1 MATIKDVAKK
11 AGVSISTASY
21 ALNNRPS
28 VHPETKQRILDAAK
42 ALNYYPNGIA
52 RNLKTKKTG
61 NVGVFVYGFSGPIFS
76 NVLEGIRQ
84 TLQDNGFNIIVSS
97 GKSSENLLNERQVD
111 GAIIFDNNLD
121 NSCLKN
127 YASHQFPIILLDRK
141 LDVPNVYA
149 SDIDN
154 EEIVYKFISQ
164 MIDKGY
170 KDFGFLAGPLDSF
183 NNNHRYEGFKRA
195 LNDHNIDQHA
205 YYQGDFTTGIGYEI
219 GKKISLQSE
228 KPRFIYCANDESA
241 LGLMKAFKEENIQIP
256 SDIAVAGF
264 DNISLGEFLTPQLTT
279 IGVDHIEWGH
289 KVAQWISDLIKHK
302 TADIHHPEGKII
314 IRESC

>member
-76 NVLEGIRQ
+76 SVLEGIRQ

-111 GAIIFDNNLD
+111 GAIVFDNNLD
-121 NSCLKN
+121 NRCLKN
-127 YASHQFPIILLDRK
+127 YANHQFPIILLDRT
-141 LDVPNVYA
+141 LDIPNVYA
-149 SDIDN
+149 SVIDN
-154 EEIVYKFISQ
+154 ESMVYNFITQ
-164 MIDKGY
+164 MIAKGY
-170 KDFGFLAGPLDSF
+170 KDFGYLAGPIDSF

-195 LNDHNIDQHA
+195 LHENKINQHA
-205 YYQGDFTTGIGYEI
+205 YYQGDFTTESGYEI
-219 GKKISLQSE
+219 GKQITLENSR
-228 KPRFIYCANDESA
+228 PRFIYCANDESA
-241 LGLMKAFKEENIQIP
+241 LGLMKAFKEGNIQIP
-256 SDIAVAGF
+256 RDIAIAGF

-302 TADIHHPEGKII
+302 QVNVDHPEGKVIL
-314 IRESC
+314 RESC